1 MNTNKHFLWRG
12 SRKIL
17 SSFLETVLPEI
28 PGADNEKIRQET
40 LNDLDGFLVGM
51 TPFMRTL
58 YNLGLYLIQFGTI
71 LFFHSFLPFTLLNL
85 NSRIKYIEKL
95 DKNFL
100 PFIRNVT
107 LAYRSTSMLSFYS
120 QREVLEYLHYDIES
134 HIRERL
140 TWVKRAQS

>member
-1 MNTNKHFLWRG
+1 MNANKHFLWRG

-17 SSFLETVLPEI
+17 NSFLETVLPEI
-28 PGADNEKIRQET
+28 PGADNRIIREKT
-40 LNDLDGFLVGM
+40 LSDLDGFLVGM
-51 TPFMRTL
+51 TPFMRIL

-71 LFFHSFLPFTLLNL
+71 LVLHSLLPFTLLNL

-95 DKNFL
+95 DKSFIPFL
-100 PFIRNVT
+100 RNVI

-120 QREVLEYLHYDIES
+120 QKEVLEYLNYDIES